1 MDEKQALRHEIL
13 KTIRKTPGPDAQN
26 VADKLCALKE
36 YREAAFILGYVP
48 LKSEIDISV
57 FMDKAAADGKTIA
70 FPGINPGDIAIA
82 APDWRNHLIRL
93 PNNTF
98 TADSLPIL
106 NINELRSRMAP
117 VGKTK
122 GLILVPG
129 LAFTEFGTRLGRGA
143 GYYDQLLDLMTNS
156 GSTAGSLDFISIGI
170 CRQSQLLED
179 LPQQPHDRK
188 VRMVITF

>member
-13 KTIRKTPGPDAQN
+13 KTIRKTPGPDPQK
-26 VADKLCALKE
+26 VADTLCALPE
-36 YREAAFILGYVP
+36 YREAQVIIGYVP
-48 LKSEIDISV
+48 LKSEVDISL
-57 FMDKAAADGKTIA
+57 FLDKAAADGKVIA
-70 FPGINPGDIAIA
+70 FPALNPGDIALSPA
-82 APDWRNHLIRL
+82 DWRNHLVKL
-93 PNNTF
+93 PNNTC
-98 TADSLPIL
+98 TVDSSPVL
-106 NINELRSRMAP
+106 NINDLRSRMAP
-117 VGKTK
+117 VGITK

-143 GYYDQLLDLMTNS
+143 GYYDQLFDLMTNS